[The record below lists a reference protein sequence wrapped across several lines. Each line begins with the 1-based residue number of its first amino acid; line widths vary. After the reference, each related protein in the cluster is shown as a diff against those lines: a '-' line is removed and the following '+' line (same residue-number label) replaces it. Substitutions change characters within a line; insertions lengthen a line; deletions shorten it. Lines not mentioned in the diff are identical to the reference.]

1 MVIKNGCK
9 EKQST
14 TMYKSSRHPLIKD
27 GLGYNRYDGKAN
39 GRNMINGVPCVK
51 FNKGVAL
58 DDLINKVNNV
68 ATSPSTL
75 AKNKTNNNKKQ
86 VDAPKQQAL
95 ISRSYTSDYICCWGK
110 DDKIIVKYV
119 GALKKR
125 QIMRSVWVPKTYVTS
140 PLGPNSIWV
149 PKTKA

>member
-14 TMYKSSRHPLIKD
+14 TMYKSSRYPLIKD

-58 DDLINKVNNV
+58 DGRINKVNNV
-68 ATSPSTL
+68 TTSPSTL
-75 AKNKTNNNKKQ
+75 AKNKTNNKKQ
-86 VDAPKQQAL
+86 VDAPSNKHPSHEVML
-95 ISRSYTSDYICCWGK
+95 VIIC
-110 DDKIIVKYV
+110 VV
-119 GALKKR
+119 GARMARLF
-125 QIMRSVWVPKTYVTS
+125 
-140 PLGPNSIWV
+140 
-149 PKTKA
+149 